1 MYTIKE
7 FAKLINVH
15 PMTLRNWDANGK
27 LKPIR
32 LDSGHRRYTDDHLN
46 QIKNIKNLPK
56 LNVIY
61 CRESTKMQ
69 LNSLQDQINRSK
81 AFCTAR
87 GLTVDLVISDI
98 GSALN
103 YKRKGLEELLD
114 LIVQGKLKTLVIHHR
129 DRLVRFGFVLFET
142 LARLK
147 DFQIIVIDDSETHKS
162 RETEFAEDLIAIV
175 HHFSMKLYGSRSYKR
190 KIKPVEKAIE
200 ETFKE

>member
-1 MYTIKE
+1 
-7 FAKLINVH
+7 
-15 PMTLRNWDANGK
+15 MTLRNWDANGK